1 MTGIVLSACVLD
13 SILHDTWFVVAHFHY
28 VMSLGSYSSVI
39 ILFIWW
45 WPLMAGVSLN
55 KYLLQ
60 AHCIV
65 SKVGFKLCF
74 FPMHYFGLCGLP
86 RRVCVY
92 EGTYN

>member
-1 MTGIVLSACVLD
+1 ML
-13 SILHDTWFVVAHFHY
+13 
-28 VMSLGSYSSVI
+28 SLGSYVSLI

-45 WPLMAGVSLN
+45 WPLVTGVSLN

-60 AHCIV
+60 CHCIV
-65 SKVGFKLCF
+65 SKIGFNLCF

-92 EGTYN
+92 ERSYG